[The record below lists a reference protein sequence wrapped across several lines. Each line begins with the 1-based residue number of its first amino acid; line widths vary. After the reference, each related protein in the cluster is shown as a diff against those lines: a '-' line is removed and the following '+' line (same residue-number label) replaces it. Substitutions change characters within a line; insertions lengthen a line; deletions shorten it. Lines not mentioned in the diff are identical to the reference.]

1 MDKNSSLTPRRN
13 DQYSELKK
21 NEDAEIED
29 NNNSNSEIRISVHE
43 DKANPPPQNSSNQP
57 DLSPATLF
65 LYKLVS
71 LIVITI
77 FTVAVN
83 ILVKYSGSQKGS
95 QYKYNPTSVVLVA
108 ELLKFFISFIG
119 AYRSNLIDS
128 EFFNKYIDQDFWK
141 YGVPAFIYVVQNN
154 LVFYCLMYMNV
165 TAYTILSQLK
175 ILTTGVFF
183 CFILKKKLTNLQWV
197 SLLLLCV
204 GCATTQLS
212 SGEGETF
219 SVSST
224 GLILLGIIVSLSALA
239 GVINEFLLKNV
250 GKGANS
256 NLHIQ
261 NMKLYFFGIV
271 INILASLYTVTNIT
285 QLFIGYN
292 FLAFSISFML
302 AITGLAVSAAMKYAN
317 VIVKTFAASLAM
329 VLTSVVSILL
339 FNFTPTLTLWDGI
352 IIIACALYSYNYE
365 STLKQ

>member
-1 MDKNSSLTPRRN
+1 MSTSVVPKD
-13 DQYSELKK
+13 
-21 NEDAEIED
+21 EI
-29 NNNSNSEIRISVHE
+29 SGR
-43 DKANPPPQNSSNQP
+43 
-57 DLSPATLF
+57 TLF

-71 LIVITI
+71 LVVITV

-108 ELLKFFISFIG
+108 ELLKFLISSWG
-119 AYRSNLIDS
+119 AHQNNLITGD
-128 EFFNKYIDQDFWK
+128 FFNRYIDQDFWK

-212 SGEGETF
+212 TGKGETF
-219 SVSST
+219 SVSTT
-224 GLILLGIIVSLSALA
+224 GLVLIAIIVSLSAVA

-250 GKGANS
+250 GKGANA

-261 NMKLYFFGIV
+261 NMKLYFFGMI
-271 INILASLYTVTNIT
+271 INILASFYTVTDIT
-285 QLFIGYN
+285 SLFVGYN

-329 VLTSVVSILL
+329 VLTSVISIFL
-339 FNFTPTLTLWDGI
+339 FDFKPTLTLWDGI
-352 IIIACALYSYNYE
+352 IIIGCALYSYNYE
-365 STLKQ
+365 SMLKQ